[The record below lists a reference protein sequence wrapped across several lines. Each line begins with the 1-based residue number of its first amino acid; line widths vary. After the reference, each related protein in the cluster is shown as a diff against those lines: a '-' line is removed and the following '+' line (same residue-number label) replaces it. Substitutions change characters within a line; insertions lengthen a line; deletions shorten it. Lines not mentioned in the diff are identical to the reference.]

1 MKRLFLAGL
10 LIVSLTF
17 SLHLIRAQGRG
28 APDFPEM
35 QISSQT
41 KEVVIEIP
49 TGSTG
54 SDIASLLFSSG
65 VVKSASAFFREAVG
79 DSRSSKIAPGSHLL
93 SLEISAKQAL
103 DQLLDSKRMPDLFVV
118 TEGAWNSEILAEL
131 RSRGFSQTDIAL
143 AIKSLRLSP
152 GFSTVEGT
160 LFPARYSFAKGS
172 TAAEILK
179 AMISRFSTEA
189 SSSGLKEA
197 QGKLTSQQLLIVAS
211 IVQAEG
217 DLKDFAKV
225 SQVIHNRL
233 AISMPLQ
240 LDSTV
245 HYIRK
250 VRGQVFLS
258 TQATLTKS
266 PYNTYKNYGLPP
278 GPIGNPGRAALDAAM
293 HPEAGDWLFFITVA
307 PGDTRFTKS
316 NDEFLLW
323 KKLYEKNR
331 RAGAF
336 EVKK

>member
-1 MKRLFLAGL
+1 MKRLLLAGL

-41 KEVVIEIP
+41 KEVLVEIP

-65 VVKSASAFFREAVG
+65 VVKSSTAFFRIAVG
-79 DSRSSKIAPGSHLL
+79 DPRSAKIAPGSHRL
-93 SLEISAKQAL
+93 SLEISARQAL
-103 DQLLDSKRMPDLFVV
+103 DQLLDSKRIPDLFVV
-118 TEGAWNSEILAEL
+118 TEGAWNSEIIAEL
-131 RSRGFSQTDIAL
+131 KNRGFSQSDIERAL
-143 AIKSLRLSP
+143 KSLNRAP

-160 LFPARYSFAKGS
+160 LFPAHYSFAKGA
-172 TAAEILK
+172 TATQILQ
-179 AMISRFSTEA
+179 AMIDRFNAEA
-189 SSSGLKEA
+189 SASGLRQV
-197 QGKLTSQQLLIVAS
+197 QGPLTPQQLLVIAS
-211 IVQAEG
+211 IIQAEG

-225 SQVIHNRL
+225 SRVIRNRL

-278 GPIGNPGRAALDAAM
+278 GPIGNPGRAAIDAAM
-293 HPEAGDWLFFITVA
+293 NPEAGDWLFFITVA

>member
-1 MKRLFLAGL
+1 MKRIFLAGL

-41 KEVVIEIP
+41 KEIVIEIP

-79 DSRSSKIAPGSHLL
+79 NSRSSKIAPGSHRL

-131 RSRGFSQTDIAL
+131 RSRGFSQADIAL
-143 AIKSLRLSP
+143 ALKSLSLSP

-160 LFPARYSFAKGS
+160 LFPAHYSFAKGA
-172 TAAEILK
+172 TATEILQ

-189 SSSGLKEA
+189 SLSGLKES

-293 HPEAGDWLFFITVA
+293 HPEPGDWLFFITVA